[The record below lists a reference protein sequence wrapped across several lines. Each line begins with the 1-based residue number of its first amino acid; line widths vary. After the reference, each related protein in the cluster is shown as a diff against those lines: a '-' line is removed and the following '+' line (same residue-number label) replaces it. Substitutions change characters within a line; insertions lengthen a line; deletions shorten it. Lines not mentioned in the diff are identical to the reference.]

1 MRRLLA
7 AAALALLL
15 GTVGFT
21 AAFIREAQAYRG
33 RILPGVSIAG
43 IPVAGLEPAQAL
55 SRVEGVVAPHLAR
68 TLELRAAGVVIRPS
82 LAELG
87 VRAEYTRAVAAAYAL
102 GRRGGLLRRLQA
114 RWRLRQGADVL
125 LEVVRD
131 ERALRAVVSRLAAA
145 VAVPPRDAR
154 VTVVDDLVV
163 LTEPSRDGRVLDEEA
178 TAHQIRRALE
188 EGAAGIEA
196 VVRVVPPRFSTTDAL
211 SLTVPVARYTTRFV
225 DIPNRNHNIAL
236 AAGRLRGVLILP
248 GEVFSFNR
256 VVGPRTPRLGYL
268 PAPVLLNHVLVPGD
282 GGGVCQVSSTLFNV
296 ALLADL
302 AILERASHTRPVAYL
317 PIGRDA
323 TVVYGGQDLRFR
335 NTSGVPLLL
344 WSTVRGLRLTLT
356 LYGPPQAARDV
367 RIVVG
372 ERKEIPPPA
381 HTAWRADPELPLG
394 QVVVDPPQM
403 GYRVRTYRIVTRE
416 GVEVKREL
424 VGRSV
429 YIPLPR
435 TIRTGTRRA
444 AAQAVTP

>member
-1 MRRLLA
+1 MKRLLA
-7 AAALALLL
+7 AATLAVLLAA
-15 GTVGFT
+15 VGFA
-21 AAFIREAQAYRG
+21 AAFVREARSYRG

-43 IPVAGLEPAQAL
+43 IPVAGLDPAEAL
-55 SRVEGVVAPHLAR
+55 RRVESVVAPTLAR
-68 TLELRAAGVVIRPS
+68 TLEVRAAGVVIRPT

-87 VRAEYTRAVAAAYAL
+87 MRAESARAVAAAYAL
-102 GRRGGLLRRLQA
+102 GREGGPFRRLQA
-114 RWRLRQGADVL
+114 RWRLRWGADVP

-131 ERALRAVVSRLAAA
+131 EGALRAVVSRLAAA
-145 VAVPPRDAR
+145 VAAPPRDAR
-154 VTVVDDLVV
+154 VTVVEDEVV
-163 LTEPSRDGRVLDEEA
+163 LTDVSREGRVLDQAA
-178 TAHQIRRALE
+178 TIGRIRRALAE
-188 EGAAGIEA
+188 RAAEVEGA
-196 VVRVVPPRFSTTDAL
+196 VRVVRPRFSTADAL

-256 VVGPRTPRLGYL
+256 VVGPRTPALGYL

-282 GGGVCQVSSTLFNV
+282 GGGVCQVSSTLYNV

-335 NTSGVPLLL
+335 NTSGAPLLL
-344 WSTVRGLRLTLT
+344 WSTVRGLRLTVT
-356 LYGPPQAARDV
+356 LYGPPQGARQV

-381 HTAWRADPELPLG
+381 HTVQRADPELPLG
-394 QVVVDPPQM
+394 QVVVDPPQP

-416 GVEVKREL
+416 GVEVRREL

-429 YIPLPR
+429 YTPLPR

-444 AAQAVTP
+444 AAQASTP

>member
-1 MRRLLA
+1 MRRPLA
-7 AAALALLL
+7 VAALALLL
-15 GTVGFT
+15 AALGFA
-21 AAFIREAQAYRG
+21 AAFVREARAYRG

-43 IPVAGLEPAQAL
+43 IPVAGLEPAEAL
-55 SRVEGVVAPHLAR
+55 RRVEGAVAPSLAR
-68 TLELRAAGVVIRPS
+68 TLEVRAAGLTIRPT

-87 VRAEYTRAVAAAYAL
+87 VRAEYARAVAAAHAL
-102 GRRGGLLRRLQA
+102 GREGGTLRRLAA
-114 RWRLRQGADVL
+114 RWRLRRGADL
-125 LEVVRD
+125 PLEVVRD
-131 ERALRAVVSRLAAA
+131 EEKLRTVVSRLAAA
-145 VAVPPRDAR
+145 VAAPPRDAR
-154 VTVVDDLVV
+154 VTVVEDEVV
-163 LTEPSRDGRVLDEEA
+163 LTETSREGQVLDEEA
-178 TAHQIRRALE
+178 TADRIRRALA
-188 EGAAGIEA
+188 EGAAGVEA
-196 VVRVVPPRFSTTDAL
+196 VVRVVRPRFSTADAL

-256 VVGPRTPRLGYL
+256 VVGPRTPALGYL

-335 NTSGVPLLL
+335 NTSGAPLLL
-344 WSTVRGLRLTLT
+344 WSTVRGLRLTVT
-356 LYGPPQAARDV
+356 LYGPPHAARRV

-372 ERKEIPPPA
+372 EREEIPPPT
-381 HTAWRADPELPLG
+381 HTARRTDPELPLG
-394 QVVVDPPQM
+394 QVVVDPPQP

-424 VGRSV
+424 VGRST
-429 YIPLPR
+429 YIPMPR

-444 AAQAVTP
+444 AAQAATP